1 MSHHPDIQ
9 NHFGTGSDIK
19 NLCTWTYFSRNQK
32 SHPKKRNNFIP
43 FKMMQVNTSKSAA
56 HQIQGTKFRACS
68 GGKVPLKN
76 TGPAAVGRRFWE

>member
-1 MSHHPDIQ
+1 LDYLGLTSLGTKRAIQ
-9 NHFGTGSDIK
+9 KNAIK
-19 NLCTWTYFSRNQK
+19 I
-32 SHPKKRNNFIP
+32 IP

-76 TGPAAVGRRFWE
+76 TGPAAVGRRFGE